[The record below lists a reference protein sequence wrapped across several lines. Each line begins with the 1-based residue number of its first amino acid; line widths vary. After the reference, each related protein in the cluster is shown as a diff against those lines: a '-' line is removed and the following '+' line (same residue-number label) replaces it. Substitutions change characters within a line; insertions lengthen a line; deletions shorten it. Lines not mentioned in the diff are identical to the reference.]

1 MAIQEILLDF
11 LEEKKDIKGFINI
24 IDMSADKEKSK
35 TNQKKIVWIFWAFM
49 AIAIFV
55 ILNQTGYSDGD
66 DTYFYHYSTTMG
78 FFEYL
83 SWRYQTWVG
92 RMAAEA
98 IVYITFNL
106 GLGFWRVA
114 DAVMMVLLPIGILRL
129 GCKTAGYTG
138 YTALLN
144 ENQERVDVGTEQ
156 HNSGELNVWRNLWK
170 SVRYPVLLASGY
182 LLMSVMT
189 LGYSAVWVNG
199 SIFYTWTFTAGVWAM
214 MPLAD
219 LVFDTGAFSN
229 RQLIYALPCSVIAA
243 MSIEQMGAVLLA
255 FEGLSILSLLLQ
267 KKRIPV
273 AIWIQTVITFV
284 AFVIL
289 FMAPGNDVRVASE
302 IATWMP
308 GYKELSVGK
317 HLFMTIQWMLSS
329 FANEGKAFF
338 IAIWVAGFLLLMK
351 SKKAKVYQ
359 ILAVVFSVAAILPY
373 AGITFFS
380 EMGIGDIDI
389 EQCLTEL
396 PTWQSMITQ
405 NRIAFFWWIAAV
417 LFTLVLLWKVTGHSV
432 FISMA
437 FLGGI
442 ASEAV
447 LHFSPTIYASGARVY
462 YLTDLM
468 YLFIILWMV
477 MRMDSE
483 KKKNLFIAGA
493 AALGIINFLSQYS
506 IMLLKL

>member
-1 MAIQEILLDF
+1 MNN
-11 LEEKKDIKGFINI
+11 KKK
-24 IDMSADKEKSK
+24 ID
-35 TNQKKIVWIFWAFM
+35 KKIVYVFWILLAFV
-49 AIAIFV
+49 FFL
-55 ILNQTGYSDGD
+55 ILRNVQMSDGD

-138 YTALLN
+138 YTALPN
-144 ENQERVDVGTEQ
+144 EYQEGVGADIEQ
-156 HNSGELNVWRNLWK
+156 HNLREITGWCNIWK
-170 SVRYPVLLASGY
+170 SIRYPVLLASGY

-219 LVFDTGAFSN
+219 LVFDTGTFSN
-229 RQLIYALPCSVIAA
+229 RQMIFAIPCSIIAA

-255 FEGLSILSLLLQ
+255 FEGLVILSILLQ
-267 KKRIPV
+267 KKRIPAV
-273 AIWIQTVITFV
+273 IWIQTAITLA

-289 FMAPGNDVRVASE
+289 FMAPGNEMRVASE
-302 IATWMP
+302 ITTWMP
-308 GYKELSVGK
+308 GYKELSVGN

-338 IAIWVAGFLLLMK
+338 IAIWVAGFLLLVK

-359 ILAVVFSVAAILPY
+359 ILAVVFSVVALLPY
-373 AGITFFS
+373 IGISFFS
-380 EMGIGDIDI
+380 EMGIGYIDI
-389 EQCLTEL
+389 EQCLMEL
-396 PTWQSMITQ
+396 PTWQTMTIQ

-432 FISMA
+432 FISMV

-483 KKKNLFIAGA
+483 KKKNLFIAGVGV
-493 AALGIINFLSQYS
+493 LGVANFLSQYS

>member
-1 MAIQEILLDF
+1 MNN
-11 LEEKKDIKGFINI
+11 KKNI
-24 IDMSADKEKSK
+24 D
-35 TNQKKIVWIFWAFM
+35 KKIVYVFWILLAFVL
-49 AIAIFV
+49 FL
-55 ILNQTGYSDGD
+55 ILCNVQMSDGD

-144 ENQERVDVGTEQ
+144 EYQECVEVGTEQ
-156 HNSGELNVWRNLWK
+156 RNFEELNVWRNIWK
-170 SVRYPVLLASGY
+170 SIRYPVLLASGY

-229 RQLIYALPCSVIAA
+229 RQLMYALPCSVIAA

-255 FEGLSILSLLLQ
+255 FEGLSILSFLIQ
-267 KKRIPV
+267 KKRIPAV
-273 AIWIQTVITFV
+273 IWIQMVITFA

-289 FMAPGNDVRVASE
+289 FMAPGNDMRVASE

-308 GYKELSVGK
+308 GYKELSVGN

-338 IAIWVAGFLLLMK
+338 IAIWAAGFLLLMK
-351 SKKAKVYQ
+351 SEKAKVYQ
-359 ILAVVFSVAAILPY
+359 ILTVVFSVAAILPY
-373 AGITFFS
+373 AGISFFS

-389 EQCLTEL
+389 EQCLMEP
-396 PTWQSMITQ
+396 PTWQSMTTQ

-432 FISMA
+432 FISMV

-477 MRMDSE
+477 MHMDSE
-483 KKKNLFIAGA
+483 KKKNLFIAGVVV
-493 AALGIINFLSQYS
+493 LGVANFLSQYS
-506 IMLLKL
+506 VMLLKL